1 MDGNVT
7 LEAYEKMLENVA
19 LFKEQYEIFDADVMR
34 SIEAFNSDALRA
46 GASFI
51 QSKLGDGFEGYLSHM
66 RSKIYGTTQT
76 LSENLSGRYRKWCE
90 VFEQSPKTFNLTF
103 RAYSNPDLPG
113 NRPGRI
119 QLRDARQAL
128 DACNNVRAHLTSS
141 YSILQQA
148 YGRLNS
154 TFSTIREGVVLQD
167 VPNIEGWMKNIGD
180 GIRQAE
186 TPFRVTIRTLETLVK
201 KLEPML

>member
-1 MDGNVT
+1 MFPDNHV
-7 LEAYEKMLENVA
+7 LNQAV
-19 LFKEQYEIFDADVMR
+19 FQ
-34 SIEAFNSDALRA
+34 ALRA
-46 GASFI
+46 ALLLSPEEAS
-51 QSKLGDGFEGYLSHM
+51 SH
-66 RSKIYGTTQT
+66 
-76 LSENLSGRYRKWCE
+76 L
-90 VFEQSPKTFNLTF
+90 F